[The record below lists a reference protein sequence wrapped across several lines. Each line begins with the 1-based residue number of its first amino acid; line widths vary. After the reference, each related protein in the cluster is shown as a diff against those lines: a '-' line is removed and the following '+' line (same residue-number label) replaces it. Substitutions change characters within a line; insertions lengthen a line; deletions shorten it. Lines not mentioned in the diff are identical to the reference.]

1 MVRTRFAPSPTGYMH
16 IGNLRTALYAYLFAK
31 ANNGKFILRI
41 EDTDTERTVEG
52 VIDIIYKTL
61 KQAGIEYDEGPD
73 IGGDYG
79 PYIQSQRKDIYNHYA
94 HKLVETGA
102 AYYCFCS
109 KERLAQLQES
119 GAPKYDK
126 YCLRNVSLEQ
136 ARSKIAAGE
145 PYVVRQNIPKQGVSS
160 YTDLVFGEISVDYK
174 DLEDNIL
181 LKSDGMPTY
190 NFANVIDDHLMRINY
205 VIRGVEYLTST
216 NKYNLIYDAFGWERP
231 NYIHLQPIM
240 KDSARKL
247 SKRTGDAS
255 FEDFIAK
262 GYLSE
267 AIVNYI
273 ALLGWS
279 PKDNREKLS
288 MRELI
293 EAFSI
298 EGISKSPSI
307 FDEPKMRWLNSL
319 YIKEMPPQAF
329 AKKSKPYYDALGLES
344 KFDYETLDKLLQS
357 RVEIMSDI
365 PEKLKFLDEFDN
377 FDLGLF
383 ENKKLKTDKMIAKE
397 VLPKLIERLK
407 RIENFDN
414 NSLFENLKEFS
425 AEINLK
431 SSALFWIMRIALT
444 GAQVTPGGAT
454 EMAALF
460 GKERALERLQAAYKR
475 L

>member
-41 EDTDTERTVEG
+41 EDTDTERKVEG
-52 VIDIIYKTL
+52 AVELIYKTL

-73 IGGDYG
+73 VGGEYG

-109 KERLAQLQES
+109 KERLNKLQES
-119 GAPKYDK
+119 GATKYDK
-126 YCLRNVSLEQ
+126 YCLHNVTLDQ
-136 ARSKIAAGE
+136 AKARIAAGE
-145 PYVVRQNIPKQGVSS
+145 PYVVRQNIPEKGVST
-160 YTDLVFGEISVDYK
+160 YTDLVFGEITVDYN
-174 DLEDNIL
+174 DMEDNIL

-190 NFANVIDDHLMRINY
+190 NFANVVDDHLMNINY

-231 NYIHLQPIM
+231 QYIHLQPIM
-240 KDSARKL
+240 KDSTRKL

-255 FEDFIAK
+255 FEDFITK

-288 MRELI
+288 MQELL

-298 EGISKSPSI
+298 EGLSKSPSI

-319 YIKEMPPQAF
+319 YIKEVPAQDF
-329 AKKSKPYYDALGLES
+329 AKLSKPYYDKLELNG
-344 KFDYETLDKLLQS
+344 KFDYAILNKLLQS
-357 RVEIMSDI
+357 RIEILSDI
-365 PEKLKFLDEFDN
+365 PEKLKFIKEFDN
-377 FDLGLF
+377 FNLSLF
-383 ENKKLKTDKMIAKE
+383 ENKKLKTDQQLAKE
-397 VLPKLIERLK
+397 VLPKLLKKLEQIET
-407 RIENFDN
+407 FDN
-414 NSLFENLKEFS
+414 STLFASLKEFA

-431 SSALFWIMRIALT
+431 SGALFWIMRIALT
-444 GAQVTPGGAT
+444 GSEVTPGGAT
-454 EMAALF
+454 EMAELF
-460 GKERALERLQAAYKR
+460 GKERVLERLNTAYNR

>member
-16 IGNLRTALYAYLFAK
+16 IGNLRTALYAYLFAR

-41 EDTDTERTVEG
+41 EDTDTERTIEG
-52 VIDIIYKTL
+52 AIDVIYKTL
-61 KQAGIEYDEGPD
+61 RQAGIEYDEGPD
-73 IGGDYG
+73 IGGAYG
-79 PYIQSQRKDIYNHYA
+79 PYIQSQRKDIYNYYA

-109 KERLAQLQES
+109 KERLNRLQES
-119 GAPKYDK
+119 GATKYDK
-126 YCLRNVSLEQ
+126 YCLHNVSLEEAK
-136 ARSKIAAGE
+136 ARIAAGE
-145 PYVVRQNIPKQGVSS
+145 PYVVRQNIPQNGISS
-160 YTDLVFGEISVDYK
+160 YTDLVFGEITVDYK

-190 NFANVIDDHLMRINY
+190 NFANVVDDHLMGITY

-231 NYIHLQPIM
+231 KYIHLQPIM
-240 KDSARKL
+240 KDSAHKL

-262 GYLSE
+262 GYLSQ

-298 EGISKSPSI
+298 EGLSKSPSI
-307 FDEPKMRWLNSL
+307 FDEAKMRWLNSL
-319 YIKEMPPQAF
+319 YLKELPQDEF
-329 AKKSKPYYDALGLES
+329 SKLSRPYYDELGLGGY
-344 KFDYETLDKLLQS
+344 DYAVLDKLLRS
-357 RVEIMSDI
+357 RIEIMSDI
-365 PEKLKFLDEFDN
+365 PQKLKFLDQFDN
-377 FDLGLF
+377 FDLSLF
-383 ENKKLKTDKMIAKE
+383 ENNKLKIDKATAEE
-397 VLPKLIERLK
+397 VLPKLINRLEGIK
-407 RIENFDN
+407 SFDN
-414 NSLFENLKEFS
+414 ATLFENLKQFA

-431 SSALFWIMRIALT
+431 SAALFWIMRIALT
-444 GAQVTPGGAT
+444 GAEVTPGGAT
-454 EMAALF
+454 EMAELF
-460 GKERALERLQAAYKR
+460 GKERTLARIKTAYQRL
-475 L
+475 

>member
-16 IGNLRTALYAYLFAK
+16 IGNLRTALYAYLFAR

-52 VIDIIYKTL
+52 AIDVIYKTL

-73 IGGDYG
+73 IGGEYG
-79 PYIQSQRKDIYNHYA
+79 PYIQSQRKDIYNYYA

-109 KERLAQLQES
+109 KERLSQLQES
-119 GAPKYDK
+119 GATKYDK
-126 YCLRNVSLEQ
+126 YCLRNVSLEEAK
-136 ARSKIAAGE
+136 ARIAAGE
-145 PYVVRQNIPKQGVSS
+145 PFVVRQNIPEQGVSS
-160 YTDLVFGEISVDYK
+160 YTDLVFGEITVDYK

-190 NFANVIDDHLMRINY
+190 NFANVIDDHLMGINY

-231 NYIHLQPIM
+231 KYIHLQPIM
-240 KDSARKL
+240 KDSAHKL

-262 GYLSE
+262 GYLSQ

-279 PKDNREKLS
+279 PKDNREKMS
-288 MRELI
+288 MQELV

-298 EGISKSPSI
+298 EGLSKSPSI
-307 FDEPKMRWLNSL
+307 FDEVKMRWLNSL
-319 YIKEMPPQAF
+319 YIKELPQEEF
-329 AKKSKPYYDALGLES
+329 AKLSKPYYDKMGLGG
-344 KFDYETLDKLLQS
+344 KYDYAVLDKLLQS

-365 PEKLKFLDEFDN
+365 PEKLKFLDQFDN
-377 FDLGLF
+377 FDLNLF
-383 ENKKLKTDKMIAKE
+383 ENKKLKIDKTTAKE
-397 VLPKLIERLK
+397 VLPKLIKRLEE
-407 RIENFDN
+407 INSFDN
-414 NSLFENLKEFS
+414 AALFENLKQFS

-431 SSALFWIMRIALT
+431 SAALFWIMRIALT
-444 GAQVTPGGAT
+444 GAEVTPGGAT
-454 EMAALF
+454 EMAELL
-460 GKERALERLQAAYKR
+460 GKERSLERIKTAYQR